1 MNGLWLHEA
10 RRGGR
15 VVLALPLAA
24 AVVLGGLVPS
34 LGAGIVTR
42 TLVADTLPV
51 VAGLAAASVLTG
63 ERLVELHLTLPVPYP
78 ATVARRLAWL
88 AVSALAGAVVLVAV
102 PAAAGVLS
110 GAAGALAGIVAFTA
124 ALLGVAAYAAAR
136 VRSAAGASAVVFA
149 AWLAKVLIVD
159 QAIRSVPVQA
169 VLLLVAGAVLLRLA
183 TRRLG
188 DTEALLQATE
198 EA

>member
-1 MNGLWLHEA
+1 MNGLWLHEV

-15 VVLALPLAA
+15 LVLALPLAA

-42 TLVADTLPV
+42 TLVADALPV

-63 ERLVELHLTLPVPYP
+63 ERLVELHLTLPAPYP

-110 GAAGALAGIVAFTA
+110 GAAGALAGVVAFTA

-149 AWLAKVLIVD
+149 AWLAKVLVFD
-159 QAIRSVPVQA
+159 QAIRSVPVQV
-169 VLLLVAGAVLLRLA
+169 VLLLAAGVVLLRLA
-183 TRRLG
+183 ARRLG
-188 DTEALLQATE
+188 DIEALLRATE